1 MPSVFLLRRCQ
12 PSLQKSHAQVQSL
25 AGWWVCGSSEQVREA
40 PAAIEA
46 LKPDFIACDLRLLDG
61 HASRLGYALKHGAH
75 QPPLLLLAS
84 TADDLQ
90 LFEALRA
97 GGHGYAVDGGRG
109 PGLLAGLRH
118 LAAGRAEMSPLLARQ
133 TLAAFGLPRSSLQT
147 ALSLPAAQDLSPSD
161 HGLLSHADQHLLSL
175 LGMGWLIPEIGQR
188 WLLEASEVEQRVAA
202 IYRQLHGLAPVPDQA
217 LGGAVSTKLARAA
230 SFS

>member
-1 MPSVFLLRRCQ
+1 MGGSWAADCRAPHSRGPWSRGCHLFGRQDNASLSIPSPMPSVFLLRRCQ

-97 GGHGYAVDGGRG
+97 GGHGYAAHVLCVD
-109 PGLLAGLRH
+109 
-118 LAAGRAEMSPLLARQ
+118 
-133 TLAAFGLPRSSLQT
+133 T
-147 ALSLPAAQDLSPSD
+147 
-161 HGLLSHADQHLLSL
+161 
-175 LGMGWLIPEIGQR
+175 
-188 WLLEASEVEQRVAA
+188 
-202 IYRQLHGLAPVPDQA
+202 
-217 LGGAVSTKLARAA
+217 
-230 SFS
+230 